1 MKTLDLQ
8 PTTDNIMNTF
18 VKDILERNDDI
29 YAFIGLLNIIEQN
42 YSLALDGAWGSGK
55 TFFVNQTVMVLD
67 ALYGSTGSEY
77 QKSYETI
84 LGRVPNELEPNNF
97 AIYFDAWANDN
108 DDDPLLSILYTIVKK
123 YRMSFPNDTD
133 WEKVFCGVADLVIDN
148 PLTAGVT
155 LGFNKVVKKT
165 ASKVSDISSNIVG
178 KNILEEL
185 EKVKNIEKRIHDFF
199 EKILEKRGSERIVI
213 FIDELD
219 RCKPSY
225 SVKLLERI
233 KHYMVHENITF
244 VFSTNISEL
253 SHTISHCYGTGF
265 DGYKYLEKFF
275 SEIYTLAE
283 LEGEQLEKVLQLD
296 LRKSLHDKLLKLFIL
311 NNNVPLRTSLKISKK
326 IKQFT
331 PIISE
336 KDLNFDGYRSFRG
349 FAQYLFIPYLICLKL
364 HNNVSYNEFIQG
376 NDAGQLS
383 FLLEVMKGT
392 YLHESFYQNSNYE
405 ATEENNRE
413 HLEQLYK
420 NIFSRAIIGENI
432 ELVAVPNNAKQ
443 QILKRL

>member
-1 MKTLDLQ
+1 MFTQNLLILKNTFKLEKQMKTLDLQ

-133 WEKVFCGVADLVIDN
+133 LEKVFCGVADLVIDN

-165 ASKVSDISSNIVG
+165 ANKVSDISSNIVG

-253 SHTISHCYGTGF
+253 SHTISHCYGT
-265 DGYKYLEKFF
+265 
-275 SEIYTLAE
+275 
-283 LEGEQLEKVLQLD
+283 
-296 LRKSLHDKLLKLFIL
+296 
-311 NNNVPLRTSLKISKK
+311 
-326 IKQFT
+326 
-331 PIISE
+331 
-336 KDLNFDGYRSFRG
+336 
-349 FAQYLFIPYLICLKL
+349 
-364 HNNVSYNEFIQG
+364 
-376 NDAGQLS
+376 
-383 FLLEVMKGT
+383 
-392 YLHESFYQNSNYE
+392 
-405 ATEENNRE
+405 
-413 HLEQLYK
+413 
-420 NIFSRAIIGENI
+420 
-432 ELVAVPNNAKQ
+432 
-443 QILKRL
+443 